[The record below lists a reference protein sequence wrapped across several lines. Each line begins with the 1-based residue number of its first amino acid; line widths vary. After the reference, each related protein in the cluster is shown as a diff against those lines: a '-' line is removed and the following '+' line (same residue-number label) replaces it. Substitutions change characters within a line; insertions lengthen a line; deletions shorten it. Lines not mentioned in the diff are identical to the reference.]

1 MLFPNGGCYLSWL
14 KKKKKKKSKLT
25 SFLYAL
31 LKKKIG
37 DKQSLSTF
45 NMEDSRMIFA
55 TRPKFEEGL
64 LAELNYSPIE
74 KTYLALFFIVD
85 KLKHYMQ
92 AYTLLLIAKADLIKY
107 ILSRLV
113 VSGTRKTK
121 NF

>member
-1 MLFPNGGCYLSWL
+1 M
-14 KKKKKKKSKLT
+14 
-25 SFLYAL
+25 YAL

-45 NMEDSRMIFA
+45 NMEDSQMIYA
-55 TRPKFEEGL
+55 TRSKFEEGL

>member
-1 MLFPNGGCYLSWL
+1 M
-14 KKKKKKKSKLT
+14 
-25 SFLYAL
+25 YAL

-45 NMEDSRMIFA
+45 KMEDSRMIYA